1 MLRGVGVARRRP
13 VLNLPGGRGLP
24 YEDATDAIVRL
35 GARVARAGLV
45 VGAGG
50 NISVRTGP
58 DEILVTP
65 SGRPLDEI
73 DRAELV
79 TLGLDGVVRSGEA
92 RPSSESHTHLAAHRT
107 RPDAPVVVHVHPP
120 HANLL
125 AAGGHRIRL
134 ITLDHAYHVRRVA
147 LVPYVPAGT
156 VELAE
161 AVAGRLADV
170 DVVVMT
176 HHGCVVV
183 APDADTAYERAV
195 NLEAAATATYRALLL
210 GDTTTECPPEYLAR
224 VEALEGGSGRTP
236 A

>member
-1 MLRGVGVARRRP
+1 
-13 VLNLPGGRGLP
+13 
-24 YEDATDAIVRL
+24 
-35 GARVARAGLV
+35 
-45 VGAGG
+45 
-50 NISVRTGP
+50 
-58 DEILVTP
+58 
-65 SGRPLDEI
+65 
-73 DRAELV
+73 
-79 TLGLDGVVRSGEA
+79 
-92 RPSSESHTHLAAHRT
+92 
-107 RPDAPVVVHVHPP
+107 VVVHVHPP

-224 VEALEGGSGRTP
+224 VEALEGGSGRAP